1 MQQEPRADGEPE
13 DERAAAG
20 RWTLLA
26 LFLPLAVIVDQV
38 TKQIADAQLAG
49 RGLVIVLDGLFML
62 DYSRNPGAFFSL
74 GADLEP
80 TLRRVFFVTATLLA
94 VALVLHLYRRV
105 LEGQRALRWGLLLL
119 LAGAVGNLVDRVMY
133 GEVID
138 FLRLH
143 YRDVF
148 YWATFNVADM
158 YICFGLVLLAV
169 DAFHPRRSQEPEARA
184 ST

>member
-1 MQQEPRADGEPE
+1 MHEEPRAEREPE

-20 RWTLLA
+20 RWMLLA

-49 RGLVIVLDGLFML
+49 RGLVIVLEGFFML

-94 VALVLHLYRRV
+94 VTLVLHLYRRV

-169 DAFHPRRSQEPEARA
+169 DAFQPRRSHEPEARA